1 MRGTRTKK
9 TSLVVSMYLPAEIL
23 FHKGDDGVLEVNAG
37 THRTFSNLRDAL
49 GTVRPHLFQR
59 LISAINRTTHSAN
72 VTKTEKMT
80 DLASFIK
87 KFNRFG

>member
-9 TSLVVSMYLPAEIL
+9 TSLVVSIYLPAEIL

-37 THRTFSNLRDAL
+37 THWTFSNLSDAL

-59 LISAINRTTHSAN
+59 LISAINRTTHSVD
-72 VTKTEKMT
+72 VTKTEKN
-80 DLASFIK
+80 DRLSPFHKEI
-87 KFNRFG
+87 